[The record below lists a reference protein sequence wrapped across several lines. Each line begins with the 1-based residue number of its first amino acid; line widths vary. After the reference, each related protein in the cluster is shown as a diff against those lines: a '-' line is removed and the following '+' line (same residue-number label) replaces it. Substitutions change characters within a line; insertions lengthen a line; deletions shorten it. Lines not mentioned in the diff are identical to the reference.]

1 MYIKNK
7 EKEKN
12 VMHYGKIMYCDT
24 ANGTGCRTV
33 LFVSGCRH
41 HCRGCFNEIAW
52 KFDYGKEYTQG
63 TEDKIVESLKPDYV
77 EGLSILGGE
86 PLEPEN
92 QKEVWKLIK
101 RIRKEMPQKNIWV
114 YSGFTWEELT
124 GKEKAR
130 CRQGMADRIRLDN
143 ILQNIDVL
151 VDGEFQKDK
160 KNIML
165 EFRGSENQRVIDVKK
180 TLEACKVVLL
190 EV

>member
-1 MYIKNK
+1 MN
-7 EKEKN
+7 
-12 VMHYGKIMYCDT
+12 YGKIIYCDT
-24 ANGTGCRTV
+24 ANGIGCRTV

-41 HCRGCFNEIAW
+41 HCNGCFNEIAW
-52 KFDYGKEYTQG
+52 KFDYGKEYTPE
-63 TEDKIVESLKPDYV
+63 TEDKIVESLKPAYI
-77 EGLSILGGE
+77 EGISILGGE

-101 RIRKEMPQKNIWV
+101 RIKKEMPQKNIWV

-124 GKEKAR
+124 GKTPAR
-130 CRQGMADRIRLDN
+130 CRHGLADRIRLGN

-151 VDGEFQKDK
+151 VDGEFQEDK

-180 TLEACKVVLL
+180 TLETGEVVLM
-190 EV
+190 EGMM

>member
-1 MYIKNK
+1 MY
-7 EKEKN
+7 
-12 VMHYGKIMYCDT
+12 YGKIMYCDT

-41 HCRGCFNEIAW
+41 HCKGCFNEIAW
-52 KFDYGKEYTQG
+52 KFDYGKEYTPG

-92 QKEVWKLIK
+92 QEEVWKLIK

-124 GKEKAR
+124 GKTPKR
-130 CRQGMADRIRLDN
+130 
-143 ILQNIDVL
+143 
-151 VDGEFQKDK
+151 
-160 KNIML
+160 
-165 EFRGSENQRVIDVKK
+165 
-180 TLEACKVVLL
+180 
-190 EV
+190 

>member
-1 MYIKNK
+1 MY
-7 EKEKN
+7 
-12 VMHYGKIMYCDT
+12 YGKIMYCDT
-24 ANGTGCRTV
+24 ANGTCCRTV

-41 HCRGCFNEIAW
+41 HCKGCFNEIAW
-52 KFDYGKEYTQG
+52 KFDYGKEYTPG

-92 QKEVWKLIK
+92 QEEVWKLIK

-124 GKEKAR
+124 GKTPAR
-130 CRQGMADRIRLDN
+130 CRRGLADRIRLGN

-151 VDGEFQKDK
+151 VDGEFQEDK

-180 TLEACKVVLL
+180 TLETGEVVLM
-190 EV
+190 EGMM

>member
-1 MYIKNK
+1 MY
-7 EKEKN
+7 
-12 VMHYGKIMYCDT
+12 YGKIMYCDT

-52 KFDYGKEYTQG
+52 KFDYGKEYTPG

-92 QKEVWKLIK
+92 QEEVWKLIK

-130 CRQGMADRIRLDN
+130 CRQGMADGIRLDN
-143 ILQNIDVL
+143 IMQNIDVL
-151 VDGEFQKDK
+151 VDGEFQEDK

-180 TLEACKVVLL
+180 TLEADEVVLMKGMM
-190 EV
+190 

>member
-1 MYIKNK
+1 MN
-7 EKEKN
+7 
-12 VMHYGKIMYCDT
+12 YGKIIYCDT
-24 ANGTGCRTV
+24 ANGIGCRTV

-41 HCRGCFNEIAW
+41 HCNGCFNEIAW
-52 KFDYGKEYTQG
+52 KFDYGKEYTPE
-63 TEDKIVESLKPDYV
+63 TEDKIVESLKPAYI
-77 EGLSILGGE
+77 EGISILGGE

-101 RIRKEMPQKNIWV
+101 RIKKEMPQKNIWV

-124 GKEKAR
+124 GKTPAR
-130 CRQGMADRIRLDN
+130 CRRGLADRIRLGN

-151 VDGEFQKDK
+151 VDGEFQEDK

-180 TLEACKVVLL
+180 TLETGEVVLM
-190 EV
+190 EGMM